1 MRGKTARLPKWSRLR
16 LRRCLLF
23 CFSGTDA
30 GWRQDIM
37 KISQFE
43 SGQAG
48 AEACPSQQGK
58 ILPEE
63 FRASLYREKR
73 QGRPRTSREE
83 AIEVAMKALEEVP
96 DVREDLVEEI
106 RARLE
111 RGEYR
116 VDPEEVGEMMVR
128 RMRADR
134 IR

>member
-1 MRGKTARLPKWSRLR
+1 
-16 LRRCLLF
+16 
-23 CFSGTDA
+23 
-30 GWRQDIM
+30 M
-37 KISQFE
+37 KISEFE

-48 AEACPSQQGK
+48 ANARPAQKGR

-63 FRASLYREKR
+63 FRASLHGEKR
-73 QGRPRTSREE
+73 QGRARTSREE

-96 DVREDLVEEI
+96 DVREDLVEDI

-111 RGEYR
+111 RGEYQ
-116 VDPEEVGEMMVR
+116 VDAAEVGEMMLR